1 MKRKIFIVGAFIVI
15 VLIVGFLLKSV
26 LQDPWDTWVNK
37 QTNLVVKYETEGASK
52 EERNLFREEARALL
66 EKEAAGLRHILS
78 KPPPLKRMPFSDFDS
93 LEDPPYQ
100 GPWPQTVESVM
111 AAFDEHYNEYFT
123 EEDEADLFFPR
134 AEWIARLLERG
145 VIFEA
150 SSDYSTLMRLR
161 SDLLLDK
168 DDPETWASGDF
179 GIEPAEDWE
188 TYQDNYI
195 DRQAWSFQQRRIAMK
210 ADPNVDGGTFMG
222 PDHSV
227 FLPTTPNRLYI
238 DRTSFDTIFTYGV
251 EISKTEELLLTF
263 AGIEPEG
270 VEVIYIDDEK
280 GVFLD
285 EEPPPLSWEAILEK
299 SGPPPPGWED
309 NLPEGWDPSPE
320 LIEAINN
327 KFKVSDT
334 ASPPLSD
341 DPSIPPESVSQ
352 NEQIEES
359 PQDTLEFTQEE
370 EEFLEWL
377 TEYETGLE
385 SDFDLELERFLTQEG
400 IVVPSDTDFETEMRN
415 KFEEEVITF
424 VILDKAMK
432 TLEREGLTEGL
443 RKLQNEDPE
452 MAKVIAELLGAR
464 RPLRKSQRYTPSPK
478 PPKPEED

>member
-1 MKRKIFIVGAFIVI
+1 MKRKSFIVGAFIVI
-15 VLIVGFLLKSV
+15 VLIAGFLLKSV
-26 LQDPWDTWVNK
+26 LQDPWETWVNK

-78 KPPPLKRMPFSDFDS
+78 KPPPLKRMPFRD
-93 LEDPPYQ
+93 EAPPEQYYD
-100 GPWPQTVESVM
+100 GPWPQTPESVM
-111 AAFDEHYNEYFT
+111 AAFDGDFSIGEPENAEW
-123 EEDEADLFFPR
+123 DLAYPR
-134 AEWIARLLERG
+134 AEWISRLLERG
-145 VIFEA
+145 VIFETLFE
-150 SSDYSTLMRLR
+150 YSALMIVRGE
-161 SDLLLDK
+161 LLLDK
-168 DDPETWASGDF
+168 DDPDTWASGDF
-179 GIEPAEDWE
+179 GVEPAEDWE

-195 DRQAWSFQQRRIAMK
+195 DRQIWSVQELSTAMK

-222 PDHSV
+222 PGDSV
-227 FLPTTPNRLYI
+227 FLPTTPNRLYV

-280 GVFLD
+280 GIFLD

-341 DPSIPPESVSQ
+341 DPTIPPESVSQ

-400 IVVPSDTDFETEMRN
+400 VVVPSDADFKKIMREKFETEVLN
-415 KFEEEVITF
+415 PIILNEV
-424 VILDKAMK
+424 ME
-432 TLEREGLTEGL
+432 TLERDGLTEGF
-443 RKLQNEDPE
+443 RRLQNEDPE